1 MQLEGDKLALPV
13 SPSPLSPV
21 PTPSPKPPDAA
32 VLTVEPSP
40 SEKKCFF
47 VDESEPLL
55 RCDSTSSGSSALSRT
70 GSFITKGTKISPEG
84 WGGLQQYSECGHGTA
99 PAIGTHTAGQ

>member
-32 VLTVEPSP
+32 VLTVEPS
-40 SEKKCFF
+40 EG
-47 VDESEPLL
+47 VGEVVVPLL
-55 RCDSTSSGSSALSRT
+55 GRSRRVSVDGVLRWDGERSVNGVGAGLGEPRLEGDGLVFPRIDGAHTFAWSGDDR
-70 GSFITKGTKISPEG
+70 E
-84 WGGLQQYSECGHGTA
+84 E
-99 PAIGTHTAGQ
+99 